1 MKLKK
6 AENDNIHI
14 LDDSDVFVRS
24 LSQNLRVD
32 GLDTK
37 TVDGG
42 VIIAFGNKND
52 APADLF
58 RKVEFTELIRKGG
71 EIIDPSSLTLEQFAL
86 ELDDNFFRSNRS
98 ILIEDE
104 TTPPVIAF
112 FTQSKALT
120 SLANPASIGD
130 TDVEVVSA
138 TGLVVG
144 QHFTIFNIDSQRFYF
159 SKILVIAST
168 TISLD
173 TPLDFAF
180 PAGSFVDAGIEDM
193 SVDGS
198 STTQIFALRGGGQGI
213 EIEFDCTRIIIQCKT
228 ATAGTLAEFGD
239 LAALVKGLVFR
250 RIDGEFK
257 NIFNVKTNGDI
268 ANIAFDFEFFTAA
281 GQGQDGFAARLTFAG
296 QNKMGTTLRIG
307 PGEDLQML
315 VQDNLVG
322 LDDLTIIAE
331 GSLVNPN

>member
-14 LDDSDVFVRS
+14 LDDSNLLIRS

-32 GLDTK
+32 GLDTQ
-37 TVDGG
+37 TVGGG
-42 VIIAFGNKND
+42 VNIAFGNKND
-52 APADLF
+52 APADLL

-71 EIIDPSSLTLEQFAL
+71 EIIDPGPLTLVQFAT
-86 ELDDNFFRSNRS
+86 ELDTNFFRSNRS

-112 FTQSKALT
+112 FTQSKAIT
-120 SLANPASIGD
+120 SLASPTVIDD

-138 TGLVVG
+138 AGLVIG
-144 QHFTIFNIDSQRFYF
+144 QHFTIFNIASERFYF
-159 SKILVIAST
+159 SKILGIAST
-168 TISLD
+168 TVSLD

-180 PAGSFVDAGIEDM
+180 PAGSIVDCGIEDM

-198 STTQIFALRGGGQGI
+198 TTTQIFALRGGGQGI
-213 EIEFDCTRIIIQCKT
+213 DVKFDCTRIIFQCKT
-228 ATAGTLAEFGD
+228 TTLGTLAEFGD

-250 RIDGEFK
+250 RVDGNFK
-257 NIFNVKTNGDI
+257 NLFNVKTNGDI
-268 ANIAFDFEFFTAA
+268 ANIAFDFDFFTQA
-281 GQGQDGFAARLTFAG
+281 GVGQDGFTARLTFAG
-296 QNKMGTTLRIG
+296 QNKMGVALRIG
-307 PGEDLQML
+307 SGEDLQML
-315 VQDNLVG
+315 VQDALQG
-322 LDDLTIIAE
+322 LDDLTIMAE